1 MSVGPIDGAL
11 PRVPLLQP
19 HEDVELSGTDFEENA
34 FEMAL
39 KEVAPAKPGA
49 SDLFVET
56 VGRSAELGHKAGD
69 MSAAFARGTLD
80 DLHGTMI
87 AAKEA
92 EISVKLVGTI
102 RTKLLESFQELWRIN
117 V

>member
-1 MSVGPIDGAL
+1 MSVGPIDAGM
-11 PRVPLLQP
+11 PRVALLQP
-19 HEDVELSGTDFEENA
+19 RDSFEITGDVDSAKGSIGTTAAQPSFGNLLLEA
-34 FEMAL
+34 
-39 KEVAPAKPGA
+39 
-49 SDLFVET
+49 
-56 VGRSAELGHKAGD
+56 VGQAAELGHVANDKA
-69 MSAAFARGTLD
+69 AAFARGAHD

-87 AAKEA
+87 ASKEA